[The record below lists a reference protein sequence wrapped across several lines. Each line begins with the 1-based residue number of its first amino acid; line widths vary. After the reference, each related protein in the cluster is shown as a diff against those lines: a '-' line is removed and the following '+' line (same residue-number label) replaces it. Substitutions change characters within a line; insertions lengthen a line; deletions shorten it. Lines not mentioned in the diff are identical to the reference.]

1 MNPPESSSVPIPAR
15 DLSALVTEVFRHWHA
30 ASLRFVILRNY
41 ENLPQE
47 TGNDI
52 DVLVAADQLAR
63 AETLLVQAAQAVGYQ
78 VHNRAEFSPVSVFLF
93 HPESGQQI
101 QFDLFA
107 KLAWRGF
114 NLIAAAS
121 VLRRA
126 VPRGGFFVPH
136 PEDEAV
142 INLLTRLIYHG
153 YVKEKYR
160 PAITAQIAA
169 NAAAVTAELAQTFG
183 GPRARALLSA
193 ARAGDWEAVGR
204 QSGGLRRSL
213 LIRGLGRHPLRTLG
227 ALIHDAVRL
236 TGRFWRPPGITVVLV
251 GADGC
256 GKSTVAEQLVAALRG
271 TFHENKSLRVHWKPA
286 VFTRHRRASRAPTS
300 DPHGQPPRG
309 PFRSA
314 LLLLYHWTE
323 FFAGYWMQLRPVLF
337 RNGLVLV
344 DRYHYD
350 FVVDPRRFRLHSLPG
365 LAQGLFRWLPAP
377 DLIFLL
383 DAPAEVLQSRK
394 QEVPLA
400 ETARQRAAYRA
411 ELGRWPQA
419 HIMDATQ
426 PAATVARQVVA
437 QILNYMAHRQRRRR
451 PPAA

>member
-1 MNPPESSSVPIPAR
+1 MNSPESSNSGGPAR
-15 DLSALVTEVFRHWHA
+15 DLSALVTEVFRQWRA
-30 ASLRFVILRNY
+30 AQVRFVILRNY

-52 DVLVAADQLAR
+52 DVLVAAEQLAQ
-63 AETLLVQAAQAVGYQ
+63 AETILIQAARAVGYQ
-78 VHNRAEFSPVSVFLF
+78 PHNRARFSPVSVFLF
-93 HPESGQQI
+93 HPESRQQI
-101 QFDLFA
+101 QFDLFP

-114 NLIAAAS
+114 DLISADQVLKRS
-121 VLRRA
+121 VA
-126 VPRGGFFVPH
+126 RGDFSVPH
-136 PEDEAV
+136 PVDEAV

-160 PAITAQIAA
+160 PAISAQIAA
-169 NAAAVTAELAQTFG
+169 NAVAVTQQLEQTFG
-183 GPRARALLSA
+183 APMARKLMA
-193 ARAGDWEAVGR
+193 AAGAGDWGGVGR
-204 QSGGLRRSL
+204 QSGALRGRLITRSL
-213 LIRGLGRHPLRTLG
+213 IRHPWRTFG
-227 ALIHDAVRL
+227 ALFSDAVRL
-236 TGRFWRPPGITVVLV
+236 TGRFFRPPGITIVLV

-286 VFTRHRRASRAPTS
+286 VFTRQRRANRLPTS

-309 PFRSA
+309 RFRSA
-314 LLLLYHWTE
+314 LLLGYHWTE
-323 FFAGYWMQLRPVLF
+323 FFVGYWTQLRPVMF

-350 FVVDPRRFRLHSLPG
+350 FVVDPRRFRLQSLPR
-365 LAQGLFRWLPAP
+365 LAHGLFQLLPAP
-377 DLIFLL
+377 DLVFLL

-411 ELGRWPQA
+411 ELGRLPNA

-426 PAATVARQVVA
+426 PAETVAREVVA
-437 QILNYMAHRQRRRR
+437 HILNYMAHRQRRRR
-451 PPAA
+451 PPEA